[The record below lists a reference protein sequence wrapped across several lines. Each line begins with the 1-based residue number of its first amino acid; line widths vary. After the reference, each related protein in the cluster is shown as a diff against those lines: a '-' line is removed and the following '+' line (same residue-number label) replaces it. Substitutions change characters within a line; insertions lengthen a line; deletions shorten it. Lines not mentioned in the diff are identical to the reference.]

1 MKAIKYI
8 KELNA
13 GIDNTLFLPFSLP
26 IYEYILMPQ
35 DGTADFYNFWIK
47 YIQNNGEDLDDF
59 EDKLSPI
66 PIYAVFKNNNNN
78 PPFLFKPINE
88 IKIK

>member
-1 MKAIKYI
+1 MITLDK
-8 KELNA
+8 LNA

-35 DGTADFYNFWIK
+35 DGTADFDNFWIR
-47 YIQNNGEDLDDF
+47 YIQSNGENLDDF